1 MNPNPNSKKSTRL
14 RKWILIIA
22 SALVSLAL
30 SACSDEGRVRYAD
43 EAFIRELCGLPP
55 IAESVE
61 TGDLEEGEVTGTE
74 GTGEGT
80 ESSTGAGA
88 EGTGEGPG
96 SGEGSEGSGEGTEGS
111 GEGAGLEGSE
121 GGEGTGTG
129 SGEGGAGAEG
139 TGDGT
144 EETLT
149 EGALLG
155 TAIGEESEADA
166 RIRERL
172 QGTFLS
178 TPISVSEDIY
188 NAMESA
194 SFLVP
199 YLSWDETKL
208 VINAKLQFS
217 ENGRAVLS
225 VDEESYKAL
234 MDYVTAQVT
243 EAAYAYFDSYVQKYS
258 SYLSTKQY
266 LKLMGISL
274 EDYVGDIIREA
285 GGELDDAAM
294 RYESFYAV
302 RGERIYLGETVRE
315 LSEGKDYL
323 TFLLRGSLLT
333 LMEYYEDGK
342 QNDHPLGMNV
352 ELPLS
357 LTKQ

>member
-1 MNPNPNSKKSTRL
+1 MNPNPNSKRSTRL
-14 RKWILIIA
+14 RKWILIFA
-22 SALVSLAL
+22 SALVTLAL
-30 SACSDEGRVRYAD
+30 CACSDGGRVRYAD
-43 EAFIRELCGLPP
+43 EAFVRELCGLPP
-55 IAESVE
+55 VVESSSE
-61 TGDLEEGEVTGTE
+61 ATGDLEEGDVTGVE
-74 GTGEGT
+74 G
-80 ESSTGAGA
+80 A
-88 EGTGEGPG
+88 
-96 SGEGSEGSGEGTEGS
+96 GEGTEG
-111 GEGAGLEGSE
+111 GEGAEGSGVGTGTEGNEGSE
-121 GGEGTGTG
+121 GGEGAEG
-129 SGEGGAGAEG
+129 SEGNEGSEGGEGAEG
-139 TGDGT
+139 TGTGSEGGEGE

-149 EGALLG
+149 EGALLD

-178 TPISVSEDIY
+178 TPISVRGDIDD
-188 NAMESA
+188 AMESA
-194 SFLVP
+194 SFLAP
-199 YLSWDETKL
+199 YLTWDDAKL

-217 ENGRAVLS
+217 EDGKAVLS
-225 VDEESYKAL
+225 VDEKSYKEL

-294 RYESFYAV
+294 SYKSFYAV
-302 RGERIYLGETVRE
+302 RGDRIYLGETVSE
-315 LSEGKDYL
+315 LSKGEDYL

-333 LMEYYEDGK
+333 LMEYYEGGK
-342 QNDHPLGMNV
+342 QNDRPLGMNV

-357 LTKQ
+357 LTKQF

>member
-1 MNPNPNSKKSTRL
+1 MNPNLISKRSTRL
-14 RKWILIIA
+14 RKWILFIA
-22 SALVSLAL
+22 SALALLAL
-30 SACSDEGRVRYAD
+30 CACSDEGRVRYAD

-61 TGDLEEGEVTGTE
+61 TGDLDEGNAT
-74 GTGEGT
+74 
-80 ESSTGAGA
+80 GA
-88 EGTGEGPG
+88 EGTGEDAEGIGTGTGSSEGSDGSEGSSEGSG
-96 SGEGSEGSGEGTEGS
+96 SGEGAEGS

-121 GGEGTGTG
+121 GTGTG
-129 SGEGGAGAEG
+129 SGEGGTGAEG
-139 TGDGT
+139 TGDGA

-194 SFLVP
+194 SFLAP

-225 VDEESYKAL
+225 VEEESYQAL

-294 RYESFYAV
+294 RYVSFYAV
-302 RGERIYLGETVRE
+302 RGDRIYLGETVSE

-333 LMEYYEDGK
+333 LMEYYQDGR
-342 QNDHPLGMNV
+342 QNDRPLGMNV

-357 LTKQ
+357 LTKQF

>member
-1 MNPNPNSKKSTRL
+1 MNPNLRSKRSTRL
-14 RKWILIIA
+14 RKWILFIA
-22 SALVSLAL
+22 SALVLLAL
-30 SACSDEGRVRYAD
+30 CACSDEGRVRYAD
-43 EAFIRELCGLPP
+43 EAFVRELCGLPP

-61 TGDLEEGEVTGTE
+61 AEDLEEGDVTGAE
-74 GTGEGT
+74 DTGEGA
-80 ESSTGAGA
+80 EGGTGAGA
-88 EGTGEGPG
+88 EGSDGSEGSSEGSG
-96 SGEGSEGSGEGTEGS
+96 SGEGAEGSGEGV
-111 GEGAGLEGSE
+111 GLEGS
-121 GGEGTGTG
+121 EGTGTG
-129 SGEGGAGAEG
+129 SGEGGTGAEG

-172 QGTFLS
+172 QGMFLS

-188 NAMESA
+188 NAMEST

-217 ENGRAVLS
+217 ESGRAVLS
-225 VDEESYKAL
+225 VEEESYQAL

-294 RYESFYAV
+294 RYVSFYAV
-302 RGERIYLGETVRE
+302 RGDRIYLGETVSE

-333 LMEYYEDGK
+333 LMEYYQDGR
-342 QNDHPLGMNV
+342 QNDRPLGMNV

-357 LTKQ
+357 LTKQF

>member
-1 MNPNPNSKKSTRL
+1 MNPNLRSKRSTRL

-22 SALVSLAL
+22 SALALLAL
-30 SACSDEGRVRYAD
+30 CACSDEGRVRYAD
-43 EAFIRELCGLPP
+43 EAFVRELCGLPP

-61 TGDLEEGEVTGTE
+61 AEDLEEGDVT
-74 GTGEGT
+74 
-80 ESSTGAGA
+80 GA
-88 EGTGEGPG
+88 EGTGEGVEGIGTGTGAEGSDGSEGSSEGSG
-96 SGEGSEGSGEGTEGS
+96 SGEGAEGSGEGT
-111 GEGAGLEGSE
+111 GLEGS
-121 GGEGTGTG
+121 EGTGTG
-129 SGEGGAGAEG
+129 SGEGGTGAEG

-217 ENGRAVLS
+217 ESGRAVLS
-225 VDEESYKAL
+225 VEEESYQAL

-274 EDYVGDIIREA
+274 EDYVGDVIRKA

-294 RYESFYAV
+294 RYVSFYAV
-302 RGERIYLGETVRE
+302 RGDRIYLGETVSE

-333 LMEYYEDGK
+333 LMEYYQDGK
-342 QNDHPLGMNV
+342 QNDRPLGMNV

-357 LTKQ
+357 LTKQF

>member
-1 MNPNPNSKKSTRL
+1 L
-14 RKWILIIA
+14 FIA
-22 SALVSLAL
+22 SALALLAL
-30 SACSDEGRVRYAD
+30 CACSDEGRVRYAD
-43 EAFIRELCGLPP
+43 EAFVRELCGLPP

-61 TGDLEEGEVTGTE
+61 AEDLEEGDVTGTE
-74 GTGEGT
+74 DTGEGV
-80 ESSTGAGA
+80 EGIGTGTGA
-88 EGTGEGPG
+88 EGSDGSEGSSEGSG
-96 SGEGSEGSGEGTEGS
+96 SGEGAEGS
-111 GEGAGLEGSE
+111 GEGAG
-121 GGEGTGTG
+121 
-129 SGEGGAGAEG
+129 
-139 TGDGT
+139 
-144 EETLT
+144 ETLT

-225 VDEESYKAL
+225 VEEESYQAL
-234 MDYVTAQVT
+234 MDYVTGQVT

-294 RYESFYAV
+294 RYVSFYAV
-302 RGERIYLGETVRE
+302 RGDRIYLGETVSE

-333 LMEYYEDGK
+333 LMEYYEDGE
-342 QNDHPLGMNV
+342 QNDQPLGMSV

>member
-1 MNPNPNSKKSTRL
+1 MNPNLRSKRSTRL
-14 RKWILIIA
+14 RKWILFIA
-22 SALVSLAL
+22 SALALLAL
-30 SACSDEGRVRYAD
+30 CACSDEGRVRYAD
-43 EAFIRELCGLPP
+43 EAFVRELCGLPP

-61 TGDLEEGEVTGTE
+61 AEDLEEGDVTGTE
-74 GTGEGT
+74 DTGEGV
-80 ESSTGAGA
+80 EGIGTGTGA
-88 EGTGEGPG
+88 EG
-96 SGEGSEGSGEGTEGS
+96 SDGSEGSSEGS
-111 GEGAGLEGSE
+111 G
-121 GGEGTGTG
+121 
-129 SGEGGAGAEG
+129 SGEGAEG

-155 TAIGEESEADA
+155 TPIGEESEADA

-225 VDEESYKAL
+225 VEEESYQAL
-234 MDYVTAQVT
+234 VDYVTGQVT

-294 RYESFYAV
+294 RYVSFYAV
-302 RGERIYLGETVRE
+302 RGDRIYLGETVSE

-333 LMEYYEDGK
+333 LMEYYEDGE
-342 QNDHPLGMNV
+342 QNDQPLGMSV

>member
-1 MNPNPNSKKSTRL
+1 MNPNLRSKRSTRL
-14 RKWILIIA
+14 RKWILFIA
-22 SALVSLAL
+22 SALALLAL
-30 SACSDEGRVRYAD
+30 CACSDEGRVRYAD
-43 EAFIRELCGLPP
+43 EAFVRELCGLPP

-61 TGDLEEGEVTGTE
+61 TGDLEEGDVTG
-74 GTGEGT
+74 
-80 ESSTGAGA
+80 A
-88 EGTGEGPG
+88 
-96 SGEGSEGSGEGTEGS
+96 EGSGEGVEGIGTGTGAEGSDGSEGSSEGSGSGEGAEGS

-121 GGEGTGTG
+121 GTGTG
-129 SGEGGAGAEG
+129 SGEGGTGAEG

-217 ENGRAVLS
+217 ENGWAVLS
-225 VDEESYKAL
+225 V
-234 MDYVTAQVT
+234 
-243 EAAYAYFDSYVQKYS
+243 
-258 SYLSTKQY
+258 
-266 LKLMGISL
+266 
-274 EDYVGDIIREA
+274 
-285 GGELDDAAM
+285 
-294 RYESFYAV
+294 
-302 RGERIYLGETVRE
+302 
-315 LSEGKDYL
+315 
-323 TFLLRGSLLT
+323 
-333 LMEYYEDGK
+333 
-342 QNDHPLGMNV
+342 
-352 ELPLS
+352 
-357 LTKQ
+357 

>member
-1 MNPNPNSKKSTRL
+1 MNPNLRSKRSTRL
-14 RKWILIIA
+14 RKWILFIA
-22 SALVSLAL
+22 SALALLAL
-30 SACSDEGRVRYAD
+30 CACSDEGRVRYAD
-43 EAFIRELCGLPP
+43 EAFVRELCGLPP

-61 TGDLEEGEVTGTE
+61 AEDLEEGDVTGTE
-74 GTGEGT
+74 DTGEGV
-80 ESSTGAGA
+80 EGIGTGTGA
-88 EGTGEGPG
+88 EGSDGSEGSSEGSG
-96 SGEGSEGSGEGTEGS
+96 SGEGAEGS
-111 GEGAGLEGSE
+111 GEGAG
-121 GGEGTGTG
+121 
-129 SGEGGAGAEG
+129 
-139 TGDGT
+139 
-144 EETLT
+144 ETLT

-225 VDEESYKAL
+225 VEEESYQAL
-234 MDYVTAQVT
+234 MDYVTGQVT

-294 RYESFYAV
+294 RYVSFYAV
-302 RGERIYLGETVRE
+302 RGDRIYLGETVSE

-333 LMEYYEDGK
+333 LMEYYEDGE
-342 QNDHPLGMNV
+342 QNDQPLGMSV